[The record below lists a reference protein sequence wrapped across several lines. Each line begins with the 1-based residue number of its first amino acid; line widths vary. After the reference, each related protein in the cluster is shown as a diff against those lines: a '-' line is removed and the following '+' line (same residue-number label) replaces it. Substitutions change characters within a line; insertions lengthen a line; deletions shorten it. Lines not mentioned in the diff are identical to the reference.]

1 MYIIEKVNCHDHS
14 TEVSVVMA
22 ELDLPK
28 SRSNIEA
35 AASEIERPPFI
46 INSPWSK
53 NADVEG
59 IKIGTFLV
67 NNAKQAEAIGEK
79 RDNLQSA
86 IDQFI
91 GSTESGPKIE
101 V

>member
-1 MYIIEKVNCHDHS
+1 
-14 TEVSVVMA
+14 MA
-22 ELDLPK
+22 ELDIPQ
-28 SRSNIEA
+28 SRSKIEE

-53 NADVEG
+53 HADVEG

-67 NNAKQAEAIGEK
+67 NNAKQAEAIAVK

-86 IDQFI
+86 IDQII

-101 V
+101 VQLYVYY